1 MATKKYFPI
10 QTATACRLK
19 WAWSTIYLSP
29 GHTGSC
35 HRASLSNLTVDNF
48 SNFHNTDR
56 KLTDRQTMLDGN
68 WPGHGC
74 EYCKDVE
81 DEQGYSDRM
90 FQLSVPGNYP
100 EELDATP
107 TLTNVNP
114 AVLEIFFKNTCNLAC
129 IYCNSMYSSRIE
141 QEDKIFGS
149 NLTEMTG
156 RLNDGSDHYDEL
168 IPLFWNWLDI
178 GYEKLQRIVVLGGE
192 PFVQPDLFKLLEY
205 IELHPNP
212 NLELSIVSNLIINKK
227 ILLKFTKLIK
237 PMLVKRKLKNI
248 EILAS
253 VDCWGDEQEYIRFGF
268 DCVQFEDN
276 LEFLLEHKYIR
287 LGIISVI
294 NSLNILSMPKLA
306 EKFIKW
312 NKIHTLSWNTEM
324 VLPVND
330 HVLSPNFF
338 NFEIYESALAEVAAA
353 FIATA
358 ADSAEH
364 QKFCGIVIKLK
375 ELSKRNTIKQQELL
389 TYLTE
394 IDRRRNLNWKTI
406 FPWLLEEITHV
417 V

>member
-1 MATKKYFPI
+1 
-10 QTATACRLK
+10 
-19 WAWSTIYLSP
+19 
-29 GHTGSC
+29 
-35 HRASLSNLTVDNF
+35 
-48 SNFHNTDR
+48 
-56 KLTDRQTMLDGN
+56 
-68 WPGHGC
+68 
-74 EYCKDVE
+74 
-81 DEQGYSDRM
+81 
-90 FQLSVPGNYP
+90 
-100 EELDATP
+100 
-107 TLTNVNP
+107 
-114 AVLEIFFKNTCNLAC
+114 
-129 IYCNSMYSSRIE
+129 
-141 QEDKIFGS
+141 
-149 NLTEMTG
+149 
-156 RLNDGSDHYDEL
+156 
-168 IPLFWNWLDI
+168 
-178 GYEKLQRIVVLGGE
+178 
-192 PFVQPDLFKLLEY
+192 
-205 IELHPNP
+205 
-212 NLELSIVSNLIINKK
+212 
-227 ILLKFTKLIK
+227 
-237 PMLVKRKLKNI
+237 MLVKRKLKNI